1 VKTKPLIDIKELVDA
16 YGLTISRMA
25 HRMIQNKEIAKE
37 ASQEVWYEIVKSI
50 HTFRGESSITTWI
63 YTIARRTLFKY
74 AQNERIYSDY
84 EIADNFEKE
93 EILFPGREEDSKEC
107 LKEKCDWCLTAFCH
121 CLSNE
126 ARIIFLFREI
136 ANIPYRQIAEI
147 METNEINIRKILSRS
162 RIKVKNFMDKNCILF
177 NPDGE
182 CKCRVQRQI
191 INIDLQRV
199 YSDLENT
206 TSLIDFY
213 LRFDKELPRKN
224 YWKKILS
231 QTVTK

>member
-37 ASQEVWYEIVKSI
+37 ASQEVWYEIVKSV

-74 AQNERIYSDY
+74 AQNEKIYSDH
-84 EIADNFEKE
+84 EIAENFEKE
-93 EILFPGREEDSKEC
+93 EIFFPGRESDSKDWI
-107 LKEKCDWCLTAFCH
+107 KEKCDWCLTAFCH

-136 ANIPYRQIAEI
+136 AGIPYRQIADI
-147 METNEINIRKILSRS
+147 METNETNIRKILSRS
-162 RIKVKNFMDKNCILF
+162 HRKVKNFMEKNCILF
-177 NPDGE
+177 NPEGE
-182 CKCRVQRQI
+182 CKCRIRSLI
-191 INIDLQRV
+191 TNIDLQRT
-199 YSDLENT
+199 YSDLSHT
-206 TSLIDFY
+206 ARLVDFY

-224 YWKKILS
+224 YWEKILS